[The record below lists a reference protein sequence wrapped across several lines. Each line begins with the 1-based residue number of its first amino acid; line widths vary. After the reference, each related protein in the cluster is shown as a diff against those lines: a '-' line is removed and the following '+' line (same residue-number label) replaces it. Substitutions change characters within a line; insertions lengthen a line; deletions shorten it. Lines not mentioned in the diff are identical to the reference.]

1 METISA
7 IVLAVAIAVER
18 LVEVVKPLYLRV
30 KNTILKREYREC
42 TKTEK
47 IIMTVLIGPVLCIIG
62 GIGLDIAGIPVAA
75 SQILCGLVA
84 SIGSNVIHTIL
95 NLIIAFK
102 DAAEG
107 LKPKEIKKIY

>member
-1 METISA
+1 MNIETVLTI
-7 IVLAVAIAVER
+7 ILAVAIAVER

-47 IIMTVLIGPVLCIIG
+47 IIMTVLIGPVLCIIS
-62 GIGLDIAGIPVAA
+62 GIGIDIPGITEPVIVQA
-75 SQILCGLVA
+75 ILTGLFA
-84 SIGSNVIHTIL
+84 SIGSNVIHTL
-95 NLIIAFK
+95 LGLVVAFK

-107 LKPKEIKKIY
+107 IKQK